1 MSWVEIRLTTE
12 QKAGTMGSQNRTLDK
27 IRLKKQGKRKVGR
40 IWRIESR
47 IETTSGR
54 VMTVG

>member
-27 IRLKKQGKRKVGR
+27 IRLKKQGKREVGR